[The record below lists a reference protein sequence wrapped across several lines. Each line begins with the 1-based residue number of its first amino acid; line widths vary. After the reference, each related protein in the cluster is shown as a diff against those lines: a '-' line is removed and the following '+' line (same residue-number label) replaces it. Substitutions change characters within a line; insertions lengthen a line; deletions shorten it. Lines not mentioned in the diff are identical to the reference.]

1 MLKKTILILTG
12 LFLLLPLSAQAQQ
25 MRSEYIFAKVYRA
38 EQNPAKYKDPGK
50 AKELL
55 EKRSAIVSK
64 LGSLKKKLVKE
75 NAELGKLQAE
85 FDACLLKMGKTL
97 AGKEAVRTIQN
108 RIALLEKEAQTLPRT
123 IADREKQLAA
133 ARESIK
139 SSDAKIASEGYKTV
153 EKLQKEIKQLQKD
166 LAEIPR
172 RRDALQKDLRNTM
185 RRVIRQD
192 HLPEVARMKEISA
205 AMTLI
210 IESTEEAKQI
220 NRDLKS
226 VDAELDKLL
235 KK

>member
-25 MRSEYIFAKVYRA
+25 MRSEYVFAKVYRA

-55 EKRSAIVSK
+55 EKRRAIVSK

-133 ARESIK
+133 AKRGVISCLHTGLFFDTMVKEMEV
-139 SSDAKIASEGYKTV
+139 DRYGQALFQVRRYG
-153 EKLQKEIKQLQKD
+153 LQQNRSGADHQVQL
-166 LAEIPR
+166 
-172 RRDALQKDLRNTM
+172 
-185 RRVIRQD
+185 
-192 HLPEVARMKEISA
+192 
-205 AMTLI
+205 
-210 IESTEEAKQI
+210 
-220 NRDLKS
+220 
-226 VDAELDKLL
+226 
-235 KK
+235 